1 MIWVHC
7 GDTSEV
13 TTTCSLVT
21 RLAEQCDASDILLT
35 APFDV
40 AGAFD
45 SVPVGTKVV
54 MTPPDT
60 PTKTRAFLDEHTP
73 RSLIW
78 NGGPLRPALLRGVEQ
93 EEIPAIFINA
103 RNDGLVSRGSRW
115 IPRAARAAVTAF
127 QHILTADGA
136 TVTRLIRGGVPRDRV
151 EAAGP
156 ILEEPIAL
164 PHDQYELTVMA
175 EALGTRPIWFA
186 ADVAEKEVAL
196 VAKAHLS
203 ASRKNHRLLLL
214 ITPRDITAGSAV
226 ADELR
231 RAGLSVGVRSEGEDP
246 EPEHQAYVADLPDE
260 LGLWYRL
267 APLTFV
273 GGTLSGGGAAS
284 PFEPILLGSAILHGT
299 IKSPQEMRFERLAKA
314 QACREVRSAS
324 ELGVAVGALVSP
336 ELTARMALA
345 GWEEITRNADTI
357 NRLVAMALGQEVAT
371 P

>member
-7 GDTSEV
+7 GDTSEI

-35 APFDV
+35 APFDD

-45 SVPVGTKVV
+45 SVPIGTKIATV
-54 MTPPDT
+54 PPDT
-60 PTKTRAFLDEHTP
+60 PTKTRAFLDECAP

-78 NGGPLRPALLRGVEQ
+78 NGGVLRPVLLRGVEQ
-93 EEIPAIFINA
+93 QEIPAIFVNA
-103 RNDGLVSRGSRW
+103 RNEGLVARGSRW

-136 TVTRLIRGGVPRDRV
+136 TATRLIRGGVPRERV
-151 EAAGP
+151 EATGP
-156 ILEEPIAL
+156 VLEEPIAL
-164 PHDQYELTVMA
+164 PHDQYELTVLA
-175 EALGTRPIWFA
+175 EALGTRPVWFA
-186 ADVAEKEVAL
+186 ADVAEKEVAHI
-196 VAKAHLS
+196 VAAHLA

-214 ITPRDITAGSAV
+214 ITPRDIEAGHTV

-231 RAGLSVGVRSEGEDP
+231 KAGLAVGVRSDGEDP
-246 EPEHQAYVADLPDE
+246 ETEHQAYVADLPDE

-267 APLTFV
+267 APLTFI
-273 GGTLSGGGAAS
+273 GGTMSGGGAAS
-284 PFEPILLGSAILHGT
+284 PFEPILLGSSVLHGT
-299 IKSPQEMRFERLAKA
+299 IKAPQETRFERLAKA

-336 ELTARMALA
+336 EQTARMALA
-345 GWEEITRNADTI
+345 GWEEITKNAETI
-357 NRLVAMALGQEVAT
+357 NRLVAIALGQAEVA